1 MAMDLSVRQRLR
13 DADQKVRLQA
23 LETLTSS
30 PDITYRGELV
40 RICMEDR
47 WGPNRIQAARALK
60 GYWPDAQVIRAYGA
74 RVTDEL
80 PVASEIIAMLGEIG
94 DTRAVD
100 LLEKAYHSAYE
111 SWIKLK
117 VLGQM
122 HCATETRLREFLIK
136 TNVLG
141 DADERIRAA
150 TVALLGKVDNPS
162 AIRLVLNRVKDP
174 SPRVRANALEAIGAR
189 YTGLEVAR
197 VMARHVADPHHRVRS
212 VAIKFLLLYGV
223 KSAEEH
229 LRVMVESTEAL
240 CRAAAAWVL
249 REVEPTRQMAD
260 WIRKLSEDTSEM
272 VSAMAQRA
280 AQGMARA

>member
-1 MAMDLSVRQRLR
+1 MRLRLR
-13 DADQKVRLQA
+13 DPDQKVRFQA
-23 LETLTSS
+23 LETLTAS

-47 WGPNRIQAARALK
+47 WGPNRLQAARALK
-60 GYWPDAQVIRAYGA
+60 GYWPDPQVIRAYGA

-80 PVASEIIAMLGEIG
+80 PVASEIISMLGQLG

-117 VLGQM
+117 VLGQL

-162 AIRLVLNRVKDP
+162 AMRLVLNRVNDP

-189 YTGLEVAR
+189 YTGVDVAR
-197 VMARHVADPHHRVRS
+197 VMARFVGDKHHRVRS
-212 VAIKFLLLYGV
+212 IAIKFLLLYGV

-229 LRVMVESTEAL
+229 LRVMVESGEAL
-240 CRAAAAWVL
+240 FRAAAAWVL
-249 REVEPTRQMAD
+249 REVKPTRQMAD
-260 WIRKLSEDTSEM
+260 WIKKLADDGSEM
-272 VSAMAQRA
+272 VAAMAQSA
-280 AQGMARA
+280 AQGLGRPATA